1 MSEPDNAEIV
11 ELEAGSHAP
20 ARPFALALVPVCL
33 VAGGLA
39 QWSGVA
45 GWMTVVLTGITTA
58 LVFGLIVRNDYSW
71 RRAIEV

>member
-1 MSEPDNAEIV
+1 MA
-11 ELEAGSHAP
+11 EAGSHAP

-39 QWSGVA
+39 QWSGGS

-58 LVFGLIVRNDYSW
+58 LVFGLIVANVYGM
-71 RRAIEV
+71 RRALEA